1 MTGRGGSLPRPGYGS
16 VAMPPLRIAL
26 LGAGNVA
33 ESYVLQIRRLR
44 EEGLAVELVAICS
57 HGSESASRLAARFGV
72 GEIVTDARA
81 VMERKDIDA
90 VIVLTPMQKH
100 ADHVRQSLS
109 SGKHVLS
116 EKTLAT
122 TAEEGRELAAMAASR
137 GLHLCAAP
145 FTTLSP
151 VFHDALRRLHQGQI
165 GQPLSCRALYGWA
178 GPDWADWFYQ
188 PGAGALRDLG
198 IYPLTTLTGLLG
210 PVSSVFCMAS
220 GTQHNGQCRGCLQLS
235 LHFASGCIGTVTT
248 GFGMQKYRASGIE
261 IYGSSGTLQFMG
273 NDWDPRGLEVWTTAN
288 GCWQQFEADTPWP
301 WTDGVRDFC
310 QSIQEGRSSEMSIAQ
325 ALHVLEIIDQALAS
339 LGIGQPMAVGS
350 RFDPVKPRSMADRT
364 ARKPNHNP
372 LTPG

>member
-1 MTGRGGSLPRPGYGS
+1 ML
-16 VAMPPLRIAL
+16 PLRIAL

-33 ESYVLQIRRLR
+33 ESYVRQIRRLR

-57 HGSESASRLAARFGV
+57 RSSDSASRLSAKFGIAES
-72 GEIVTDARA
+72 GTDFDA
-81 VMERKDIDA
+81 VMDRKDVDA
-90 VIVLTPMQKH
+90 VIVLTPMQSH

-122 TAEEGRELAAMAASR
+122 TAEEGRGLAALAANR
-137 GLHLCAAP
+137 RLHLCVAP

-151 VFHDALRRLHQGQI
+151 VFHDAMRRMCQDQI

-210 PVSSVFCMAS
+210 PVISVFCMAS
-220 GTQHNGQCRGCLQLS
+220 DVQPAGRSRGLLQLS
-235 LHFASGCIGTVTT
+235 LRFASGCIGSVTT
-248 GFGMQKYRASGIE
+248 GFSMQKYRSSGVE
-261 IYGSSGTLQFMG
+261 IYGSRGTLQFMG
-273 NDWDPRGLEVWTTAN
+273 HDWDPRGLEVWTAAN
-288 GCWQQFEADTPWP
+288 GCWQQFEADTPWS

-310 QSIQEGRSSEMSIAQ
+310 RTITEGCSSELNIAQ

-339 LGIGQPMAVGS
+339 LDNGRPMAVTS
-350 RFDPVKPRSMADRT
+350 RFDPVKLRPLADT
-364 ARKPNHNP
+364 TITHLNHNP
-372 LTPG
+372 LTLI

>member
-1 MTGRGGSLPRPGYGS
+1 MLS
-16 VAMPPLRIAL
+16 LRIAL

-33 ESYVLQIRRLR
+33 ESYVRQIRRLR

-57 HGSESASRLAARFGV
+57 RSSESASRLAAKFG
-72 GEIVTDARA
+72 IVESGTDINA

-90 VIVLTPMQKH
+90 VIVLTPMQSH

-122 TAEEGRELAAMAASR
+122 TAEEGRGLAALAASR

-151 VFHDALRRLHQGQI
+151 VFHDALRRLNQDQI
-165 GQPLSCRALYGWA
+165 GQPFSCRALYGWA

-210 PVSSVFCMAS
+210 PVISVFCMAS
-220 GTQHNGQCRGCLQLS
+220 DIQPDGRGRGNLQLS

-248 GFGMQKYRASGIE
+248 GFGMQKYRASGME
-261 IYGSSGTLQFMG
+261 IYGSTGTLQFMG
-273 NDWDPRGLEVWTTAN
+273 HDWDPKGLELWTTEN

-301 WTDGVRDFC
+301 WTDGMRDFC
-310 QSIQEGRSSEMSIAQ
+310 QTITEGCSSELNIAQ

-339 LGIGQPMAVGS
+339 LDKGRPMAVTS
-350 RFDPVKPRSMADRT
+350 RFDPVKPRPLADSAT
-364 ARKPNHNP
+364 MHLNHNP
-372 LTPG
+372 LTLI

>member
-1 MTGRGGSLPRPGYGS
+1 
-16 VAMPPLRIAL
+16 MPSLRIAL

-44 EEGLAVELVAICS
+44 EEGIAVELVAICCLAS
-57 HGSESASRLAARFGV
+57 DSASRLAAKYGIEESGIDV
-72 GEIVTDARA
+72 RA
-81 VMERKDIDA
+81 VMERRDIDA
-90 VIVLTPMQKH
+90 VVVLTPMQSH

-122 TAEEGRELAAMAASR
+122 TAEEGRELAALAASR

-151 VFHDALRRLHQGQI
+151 VFHDALRRLHQSQI
-165 GQPLSCRALYGWA
+165 GQPLSCRAIYGWA

-188 PGAGALRDLG
+188 PGAGALRDIG

-210 PVSSVFCMAS
+210 PVSEVFCMAS
-220 GTQHNGQCRGCLQLS
+220 DTQPDVPGGGCLQLS

-248 GFGMQKYRASGIE
+248 GFGMQRYRASGIE
-261 IYGSSGTLQFMG
+261 IFGSAGTLQFMG
-273 NDWDPRGLEVWTTAN
+273 NDWDPRGLEVWTIAD
-288 GCWQQFEADTPWP
+288 GCWQQFEADRPWP

-310 QSIQEGRSSEMSIAQ
+310 QSIKERQSSELGISHT
-325 ALHVLEIIDQALAS
+325 LHVLEIIDQALVS
-339 LGIGQPMAVGS
+339 LRIGRPTLVRS
-350 RFDPVKPRSMADRT
+350 RFDLVKPRPLADRT
-364 ARKPNHNP
+364 TGILNHNP
-372 LTPG
+372 LTPS